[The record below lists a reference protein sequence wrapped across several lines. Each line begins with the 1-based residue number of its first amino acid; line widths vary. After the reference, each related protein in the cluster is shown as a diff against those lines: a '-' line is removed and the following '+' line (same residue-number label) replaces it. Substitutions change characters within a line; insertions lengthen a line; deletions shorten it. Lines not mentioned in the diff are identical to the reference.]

1 MRKILLSCL
10 LVFLSPCLPMMGQT
24 KLVSVLSLQAWSQTK
39 LTAEQ
44 QKLIVEK
51 IDKASSAMKTMQC
64 DFTQTKRM
72 KMLSKDMQSKG
83 VMYFKRPDKLRWQ
96 YTSPY
101 DYTFIMNGDKVQ
113 IKSMKSTK
121 NIDVQQN
128 KMFRQIT
135 NIILS
140 SITGGTLRTS
150 ADFTVELWQQDKSYF
165 VKLYPKKKELK
176 QLYQYLEIWF
186 DPALTKV
193 STVKMMEK
201 TGDMTIV
208 NLLNTK
214 YGVTINEKMFATD

>member
-24 KLVSVLSLQAWSQTK
+24 KL
-39 LTAEQ
+39 TAEQ
-44 QKLIVEK
+44 QKQIVEK

-83 VMYFKRPDKLRWQ
+83 VMFFKRPDKLRWQ

>member
-1 MRKILLSCL
+1 
-10 LVFLSPCLPMMGQT
+10 MMG
-24 KLVSVLSLQAWSQTK
+24 QTK

-44 QKLIVEK
+44 QKQIVEI

>member
-1 MRKILLSCL
+1 
-10 LVFLSPCLPMMGQT
+10 MG
-24 KLVSVLSLQAWSQTK
+24 QTK

-44 QKLIVEK
+44 QKQIVEK

>member
-1 MRKILLSCL
+1 
-10 LVFLSPCLPMMGQT
+10 MMG
-24 KLVSVLSLQAWSQTK
+24 QTK

-44 QKLIVEK
+44 QKQIVEI

-83 VMYFKRPDKLRWQ
+83 VMYFRRPDKLRWQ

>member
-1 MRKILLSCL
+1 MRKILLSCI

-24 KLVSVLSLQAWSQTK
+24 KL
-39 LTAEQ
+39 TAEQ
-44 QKLIVEK
+44 QKQIVEK

>member
-24 KLVSVLSLQAWSQTK
+24 KL
-39 LTAEQ
+39 TAEQ
-44 QKLIVEK
+44 QKQIVEK

-64 DFTQTKRM
+64 GFTQTKRM

>member
-24 KLVSVLSLQAWSQTK
+24 KL
-39 LTAEQ
+39 TAEQ
-44 QKLIVEK
+44 QKQIVEK

-64 DFTQTKRM
+64 EFTQSKRM
-72 KMLSKDMQSKG
+72 KMLSKDMQSKA
-83 VMYFKRPDKLRWQ
+83 VMYLKRPDKLRWQ

>member
-1 MRKILLSCL
+1 
-10 LVFLSPCLPMMGQT
+10 
-24 KLVSVLSLQAWSQTK
+24 
-39 LTAEQ
+39 
-44 QKLIVEK
+44 
-51 IDKASSAMKTMQC
+51 
-64 DFTQTKRM
+64 
-72 KMLSKDMQSKG
+72 
-83 VMYFKRPDKLRWQ
+83 
-96 YTSPY
+96 
-101 DYTFIMNGDKVQ
+101 
-113 IKSMKSTK
+113 
-121 NIDVQQN
+121 
-128 KMFRQIT
+128 MFRQIT

>member
-24 KLVSVLSLQAWSQTK
+24 KL
-39 LTAEQ
+39 TAEQ
-44 QKLIVEK
+44 QKQIVEK

-208 NLLNTK
+208 NLLNTE

>member
-10 LVFLSPCLPMMGQT
+10 LVFLSPCLPMMGQI
-24 KLVSVLSLQAWSQTK
+24 K

-44 QKLIVEK
+44 QKQIVEK

>member
-24 KLVSVLSLQAWSQTK
+24 KL
-39 LTAEQ
+39 TAEQ
-44 QKLIVEK
+44 QKQIVEK

-208 NLLNTK
+208 NLMNTK

>member
-1 MRKILLSCL
+1 
-10 LVFLSPCLPMMGQT
+10 
-24 KLVSVLSLQAWSQTK
+24 
-39 LTAEQ
+39 
-44 QKLIVEK
+44 
-51 IDKASSAMKTMQC
+51 MKTMQC

>member
-24 KLVSVLSLQAWSQTK
+24 KL
-39 LTAEQ
+39 TAEQ
-44 QKLIVEK
+44 QKQIVEK

>member
-24 KLVSVLSLQAWSQTK
+24 KL
-39 LTAEQ
+39 TAEQ
-44 QKLIVEK
+44 QQKQIVEI

>member
-24 KLVSVLSLQAWSQTK
+24 KL
-39 LTAEQ
+39 TADQ
-44 QKLIVEK
+44 QKQIVEK

>member
-10 LVFLSPCLPMMGQT
+10 LVFLSPCLPMMG
-24 KLVSVLSLQAWSQTK
+24 QTK

>member
-1 MRKILLSCL
+1 MRKILLSWL

-24 KLVSVLSLQAWSQTK
+24 KL
-39 LTAEQ
+39 TAEQ
-44 QKLIVEK
+44 QKQIVDQ

-72 KMLSKDMQSKG
+72 KLLSKEMQSKG

-150 ADFTVELWQQDKSYF
+150 ADFTVELWQQDKTYF

-186 DPALTKV
+186 DRELTKV

-214 YGVTINEKMFATD
+214 YGVTINEKLFATD

>member
-1 MRKILLSCL
+1 MITYFIRKKLLFCI
-10 LVFLSPCLPMMGQT
+10 LVFLSSCLPMMGQT
-24 KLVSVLSLQAWSQTK
+24 KL
-39 LTAEQ
+39 TAEQ
-44 QKLIVEK
+44 QKQIVDQ

-72 KMLSKDMQSKG
+72 KLLSKEMQSKG

-135 NIILS
+135 NIIMS

-150 ADFTVELWQQDKSYF
+150 ADFTVELWQQDKTYF

-186 DPALTKV
+186 DRELTKV

-214 YGVTINEKMFATD
+214 YGVTINEKLFATD

>member
-24 KLVSVLSLQAWSQTK
+24 KL
-39 LTAEQ
+39 TAEQ
-44 QKLIVEK
+44 QKQIVEK

-113 IKSMKSTK
+113 IKSTKSTK
-121 NIDVQQN
+121 NIDVQGN

>member
-24 KLVSVLSLQAWSQTK
+24 KL
-39 LTAEQ
+39 TAEQ
-44 QKLIVEK
+44 QKQIVEK

-83 VMYFKRPDKLRWQ
+83 VLYFKRPDKLRWQ

>member
-24 KLVSVLSLQAWSQTK
+24 KL
-39 LTAEQ
+39 TAEQ
-44 QKLIVEK
+44 QKQIVEK

-165 VKLYPKKKELK
+165 VKLYPMKKELK

>member
-24 KLVSVLSLQAWSQTK
+24 KL
-39 LTAEQ
+39 TAEQ
-44 QKLIVEK
+44 QKQIVEK

-72 KMLSKDMQSKG
+72 KMLCKDMQSKG

>member
-1 MRKILLSCL
+1 MITFFIRKKLLSL
-10 LVFLSPCLPMMGQT
+10 LIVSLFACLPMMGQT
-24 KLVSVLSLQAWSQTK
+24 KL
-39 LTAEQ
+39 TAEQ
-44 QKLIVEK
+44 QKQIVDQ

-72 KMLSKDMQSKG
+72 KLLSKEMQSKG

-150 ADFTVELWQQDKSYF
+150 ADFTVELWQQDKTYF

-186 DPALTKV
+186 DRELTKV

-214 YGVTINEKMFATD
+214 YGVTINEKLFATD

>member
-1 MRKILLSCL
+1 MRTILLSCL

-24 KLVSVLSLQAWSQTK
+24 KL
-39 LTAEQ
+39 TAEQ
-44 QKLIVEK
+44 QKQIVEK

-165 VKLYPKKKELK
+165 VKLYPMKKELK

>member
-1 MRKILLSCL
+1 
-10 LVFLSPCLPMMGQT
+10 MMG
-24 KLVSVLSLQAWSQTK
+24 QTK

-44 QKLIVEK
+44 QKQIVEK

-214 YGVTINEKMFATD
+214 YGVTINEKLFATD

>member
-10 LVFLSPCLPMMGQT
+10 LVFLSLCLPMMGQT
-24 KLVSVLSLQAWSQTK
+24 KL
-39 LTAEQ
+39 TAEQ
-44 QKLIVEK
+44 QKQIVEK

>member
-24 KLVSVLSLQAWSQTK
+24 KL
-39 LTAEQ
+39 TAEQ
-44 QKLIVEK
+44 QKQIVEK

-214 YGVTINEKMFATD
+214 YGVTINEKLFATD

>member
-1 MRKILLSCL
+1 
-10 LVFLSPCLPMMGQT
+10 MMG
-24 KLVSVLSLQAWSQTK
+24 QTK

-44 QKLIVEK
+44 QKQIVEK

-83 VMYFKRPDKLRWQ
+83 VLYFKRPDKLRWQ

>member
-24 KLVSVLSLQAWSQTK
+24 KL
-39 LTAEQ
+39 TAEQ
-44 QKLIVEK
+44 QKQIVEK

-64 DFTQTKRM
+64 DFTQTTRM

>member
-1 MRKILLSCL
+1 MRKILLSWL

-24 KLVSVLSLQAWSQTK
+24 KL
-39 LTAEQ
+39 TAEQ
-44 QKLIVEK
+44 QKQIVEK

-214 YGVTINEKMFATD
+214 YGVTINEKLFATD